1 MPGLIVLDK
10 PYISD
15 FLINTLEKE
24 QIPVINNAIA
34 ASFSETHKLNLISES
49 AAVDYMKLTP
59 RPLLYTNSEN
69 AINWIESHLNETDL
83 PEKVRLFKNKVLF
96 RELIRDMYPEYFFTS
111 LKLED
116 FYKTDIS
123 SFKFPFIIKPAVGFF
138 SLGVYKVNHAGEWH
152 DTVDAIRN
160 EIALIQNLYPV
171 EVLQTENF
179 IVEECIEGDEFAIDC
194 YFNSEGKPIILNIMK
209 HFFSSEKD
217 VNDRVY
223 VTSKEIIQQFL
234 SPVNAFLNETGIR
247 AGISNFPAHI
257 EVRINAEGYVMPIEV
272 NPLRF
277 GGWCSTPDLAWY
289 AFGINLYEFV
299 TSQKQPDWKKILE
312 GKEGKVYG
320 NIVLNNSTGKPGNKI
335 KNFDYSKLLQN
346 FEKPLELRKTDY
358 HKFPLFGFLFCETR
372 ANNMQE
378 IEKILM
384 SDLNEYISL

>member
-1 MPGLIVLDK
+1 MKSSNAELADNRSYRTIIIPMPGLIVLDK

-24 QIPVINNAIA
+24 QIPVINSAIA

-194 YFNSEGKPIILNIMK
+194 YFNSEGKPIVLNIMK

-223 VTSKEIIQQFL
+223 VWTMF
-234 SPVNAFLNETGIR
+234 
-247 AGISNFPAHI
+247 
-257 EVRINAEGYVMPIEV
+257 
-272 NPLRF
+272 
-277 GGWCSTPDLAWY
+277 
-289 AFGINLYEFV
+289 
-299 TSQKQPDWKKILE
+299 
-312 GKEGKVYG
+312 
-320 NIVLNNSTGKPGNKI
+320 
-335 KNFDYSKLLQN
+335 
-346 FEKPLELRKTDY
+346 
-358 HKFPLFGFLFCETR
+358 HK
-372 ANNMQE
+372 
-378 IEKILM
+378 
-384 SDLNEYISL
+384 S